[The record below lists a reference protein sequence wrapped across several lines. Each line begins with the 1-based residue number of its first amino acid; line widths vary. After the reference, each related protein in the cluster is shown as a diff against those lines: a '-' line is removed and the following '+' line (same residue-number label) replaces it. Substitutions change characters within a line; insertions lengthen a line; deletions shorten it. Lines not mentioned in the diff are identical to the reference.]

1 MSSNL
6 THAKRVLAILLAA
19 GIPAFV
25 LGAAPSAAQGV
36 TQSPPAPNESQG
48 MPQPPNSLPSG
59 ARTLAPGSTGLQRM
73 GTVATTRMQPEATAR
88 ASLAPSGPG
97 TPAQR

>member
-6 THAKRVLAILLAA
+6 THAKRVLTILLAA

-25 LGAAPSAAQGV
+25 LGAPPSAAQGV
-36 TQSPPAPNESQG
+36 TQTPPAPNESQG

-59 ARTLAPGSTGLQRM
+59 ARTLPPGSTGLQRM
-73 GTVATTRMQPEATAR
+73 GTVGTTRVQPEATAD
-88 ASLAPSGPG
+88 ASSTPSSPG
-97 TPAQR
+97 TAIQR